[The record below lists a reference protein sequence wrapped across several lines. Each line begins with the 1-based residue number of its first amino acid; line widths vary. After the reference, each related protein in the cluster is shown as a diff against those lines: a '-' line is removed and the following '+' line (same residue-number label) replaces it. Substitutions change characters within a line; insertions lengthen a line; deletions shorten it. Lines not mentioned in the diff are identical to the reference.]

1 MDIGGSRKL
10 NTSELMNALI
20 YVLFAVIIIPI
31 IASQIAAMTWEN
43 ESAHQTEITLL
54 NMLTIF
60 IVLGIVYAVIKSLL

>member
-31 IASQIAAMTWEN
+31 IAQQIENMVWEN
-43 ESAHQTEITLL
+43 ETAHATEITLL
-54 NMLTIF
+54 NMLTVF

>member
-31 IASQIAAMTWEN
+31 IAQQIANMTWEN

-54 NMLTIF
+54 NMLTVF